1 MFGLFTKTRKAAS
14 PAADSWS
21 VAQGKND
28 GRPMFVRINDGL
40 RSIAGKPPFDQR
52 FGIAVPLR
60 APDPNGFPAADESE
74 ALNKIEDDL
83 LNTFQSS
90 RQTLLALV
98 ITTSGFRE
106 FVFYTSVAEQI
117 GPALEQ
123 LRARVLSHDLQF
135 YIQPDKN
142 WEVYRAF
149 RS

>member
-1 MFGLFTKTRKAAS
+1 MFGLFTKSRGAG
-14 PAADSWS
+14 PPPADSWS
-21 VAQGKND
+21 IAQGKND

-40 RSIAGKPPFDQR
+40 HPIVGKPPFDQR
-52 FGIAVPLR
+52 FGVAVPLR
-60 APDPNGFPAADESE
+60 APDPNGFPVADESE
-74 ALNKIEDDL
+74 ALNKIEDEL

-117 GPALEQ
+117 GPAMEQ
-123 LRARVLSHDLQF
+123 VRARTASHELQF
-135 YIQPDKN
+135 YIQPDKS